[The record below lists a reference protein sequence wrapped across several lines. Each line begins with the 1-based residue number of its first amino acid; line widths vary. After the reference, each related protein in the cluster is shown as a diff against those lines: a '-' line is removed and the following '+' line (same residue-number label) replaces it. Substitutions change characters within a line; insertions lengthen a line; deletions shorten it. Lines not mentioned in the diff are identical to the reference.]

1 MYMERIVMGIDIGG
15 SHITAALIDLDLKK
29 EVEGTWVRDRV
40 NGRGTINEVMDA
52 WTESIAKVT
61 SAYAGEVSQIHIA
74 MPGPFAYK
82 KGVSLIKNQDKYR
95 SLYGK
100 NIKDMLAERL
110 NINTSA
116 IHFMNDAACFLQG
129 EVFTGS
135 MNGYDHAIGLTLGTG
150 LGTAHYVNG
159 QAKDADFW
167 KMPFNKGIAEDY
179 LSTRWFIK
187 RYFEL
192 SGNTIKDVRELVEK
206 YAGTPEFKEVF
217 AEFSQNLAAFL
228 YKFIRKKMP
237 LASVIGGN
245 ISNAEQYFLDDTR
258 RNLAEMMGYSF
269 PVRKS
274 LLNEKA
280 TLIGAAAAA
289 IL

>member
-1 MYMERIVMGIDIGG
+1 MERIVMGIDIGG

-61 SAYAGEVSQIHIA
+61 NAYAGEVSQIHIA

-110 NINTSA
+110 NISTSA

>member
-1 MYMERIVMGIDIGG
+1 MNTDRIVMGIDIGG
-15 SHITAALIDLDLKK
+15 SHITAALIDLDQKK
-29 EVEGTWVRDRV
+29 IIEGTWARDRV
-40 NGRGTINEVMDA
+40 NGQASTEEVIDS
-52 WTESIAKVT
+52 WTETIVKVAG
-61 SAYAGEVSQIHIA
+61 AYSGKFDSFHFA

-100 NIKDMLAERL
+100 NIKDMLAAKL
-110 NINTSA
+110 NVDISSIN
-116 IHFMNDAACFLQG
+116 FMNDAACFLQG
-129 EVFTGS
+129 EVFSGS

-150 LGTAHYVNG
+150 LGTAHYING

-167 KMPFNKGIAEDY
+167 KMPFMKGIAEDY

-192 SGNTIKDVRELVEK
+192 SGVVIKDVRELVELHS
-206 YAGTPEFKEVF
+206 AAPEFKEIF
-217 AEFSQNLAAFL
+217 AEFSHNLAGFL

-245 ISNAEQYFLDDTR
+245 IANAEQYFLDDTR
-258 RNLAEMMGYSF
+258 RNLAELMGYSF

-280 TLIGAAAAA
+280 TLLGAASATF
-289 IL
+289 

>member
-1 MYMERIVMGIDIGG
+1 MGIDIGG

-61 SAYAGEVSQIHIA
+61 NAYAGEVSQIHIA

-110 NINTSA
+110 NISTSA

>member
-1 MYMERIVMGIDIGG
+1 MERIVMGIDIGG
-15 SHITAALIDLDLKK
+15 SHITAALIDLDQKQIID
-29 EVEGTWVRDRV
+29 GTWVRDRI
-40 NGRGTINEVMDA
+40 NGRASTEEVIDS
-52 WTESIAKVT
+52 WSRSIHKVAEGYEGAFT
-61 SAYAGEVSQIHIA
+61 NLHIA

-100 NIKDMLAERL
+100 NIKDMLAAKLEISPSS
-110 NINTSA
+110 IN
-116 IHFMNDAACFLQG
+116 FMNDAACFLQG

-150 LGTAHYVNG
+150 LGTAEYVNG
-159 QAKDADFW
+159 QARDADFW

-179 LSTRWFIK
+179 ISTRWFIK

-192 SGNTIKDVRELVEK
+192 SGEVIKDVRELVELHEGK
-206 YAGTPEFKEVF
+206 PEFKEIF
-217 AEFSQNLAAFL
+217 AEFSQNLASFL

-245 ISNAEQYFLDDTR
+245 IANAERFFLDDTR

-280 TLIGAAAAA
+280 TLLGAASATF
-289 IL
+289 

>member
-1 MYMERIVMGIDIGG
+1 MERIVMGIDIGG
-15 SHITAALIDLDLKK
+15 SHITAALIDLDQKQII
-29 EVEGTWVRDRV
+29 EGTWVRDRI
-40 NGRGTINEVMDA
+40 NGQAPTEEVIEAWSKSIHKVADA
-52 WTESIAKVT
+52 YSGSYTNL
-61 SAYAGEVSQIHIA
+61 HIA

-100 NIKDMLAERL
+100 NIKDMLAAKLE
-110 NINTSA
+110 ISSSA
-116 IHFMNDAACFLQG
+116 INFMNDAACFLQG
-129 EVFTGS
+129 EVFSGS
-135 MNGYDHAIGLTLGTG
+135 MNGYDHAIGITLGTG

-179 LSTRWFIK
+179 ISTRWFIK

-192 SGNTIKDVRELVEK
+192 SGVVIKDVRELVDLH
-206 YAGTPEFKEVF
+206 AGKPEFKEIF
-217 AEFSQNLAAFL
+217 TEFSQNLASFL

-245 ISNAEQYFLDDTR
+245 IANAEQYFLDDTR

-274 LLNEKA
+274 ALNEKA
-280 TLIGAAAAA
+280 TLLGAASATF
-289 IL
+289 